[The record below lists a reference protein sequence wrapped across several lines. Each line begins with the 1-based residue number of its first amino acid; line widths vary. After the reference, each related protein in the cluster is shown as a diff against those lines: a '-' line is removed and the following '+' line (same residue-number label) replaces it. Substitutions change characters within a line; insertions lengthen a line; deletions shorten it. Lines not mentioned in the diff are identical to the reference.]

1 MGEAVQQDAH
11 HVPAQGPRHGAWAWL
26 AFSMCARRHLRLVLT
41 CIRVPPIPPTER
53 PLQDVRR
60 RPRGQAGRRRRL
72 LAQPAQRQ
80 GARAQAPL
88 LPHRPPVRCQCQC
101 WPTVRPS
108 VRLSVCLSAC
118 QSVSPTMSNASPP
131 AAPPPPQ
138 QEQGLRPHRRR
149 HPHLCVPPTPAS
161 LSSRNRTHRRW
172 PPLIG

>member
-131 AAPPPPQ
+131 AAPPPHSKNKAYVLTGAVIPICAY
-138 QEQGLRPHRRR
+138 
-149 HPHLCVPPTPAS
+149 HPHQPLCLPATVPIVDG
-161 LSSRNRTHRRW
+161 
-172 PPLIG
+172 PL